1 MRNGTGHQGLDERY
15 PLVVTGLSFSPD
27 FWRISNLIFIR
38 LRVLIG
44 R

>member
-1 MRNGTGHQGLDERY
+1 MRNGAGHPGLDERY
-15 PLVVTGLSFSPD
+15 PLAVSGPSFSPD

-44 R
+44 C